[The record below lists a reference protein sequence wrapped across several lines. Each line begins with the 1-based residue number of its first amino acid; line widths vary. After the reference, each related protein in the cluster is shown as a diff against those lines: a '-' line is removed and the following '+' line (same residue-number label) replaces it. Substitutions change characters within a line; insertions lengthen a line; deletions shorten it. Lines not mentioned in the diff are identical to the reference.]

1 MADANATICYLN
13 GLSLHTI
20 NEVEKILLALPKKG
34 DRCEVQVT
42 KPLNGTIGRSTGDV
56 IASKSMQIHDEPRP
70 LSLSPPLQKSEKSS
84 KSKKL
89 SEYSCMSST
98 KEQMETV
105 EIRNGSNASAAKK
118 LQCKVLTDQVRVSP
132 IVSCNGVI
140 LELDVEVTIPD
151 REEKK
156 KLKLEIE
163 CPDFVPARIKIG
175 NKWKKIV

>member
-1 MADANATICYLN
+1 
-13 GLSLHTI
+13 
-20 NEVEKILLALPKKG
+20 
-34 DRCEVQVT
+34 
-42 KPLNGTIGRSTGDV
+42 
-56 IASKSMQIHDEPRP
+56 
-70 LSLSPPLQKSEKSS
+70 
-84 KSKKL
+84 
-89 SEYSCMSST
+89 MSST

-105 EIRNGSNASAAKK
+105 VLLFKKSPQNNNSFLKEIRNGSNASAAKK

>member
-1 MADANATICYLN
+1 
-13 GLSLHTI
+13 
-20 NEVEKILLALPKKG
+20 
-34 DRCEVQVT
+34 
-42 KPLNGTIGRSTGDV
+42 
-56 IASKSMQIHDEPRP
+56 MQIHDEPRP

-105 EIRNGSNASAAKK
+105 VLLFKKSPQNNNSFLKEIRNGSNASAAKK

-175 NKWKKIV
+175 NKWKKIVWAKKSTIWRQ